1 MKRLDK
7 IRQHK
12 VYQQCMTQ
20 ILEAEKDRIY
30 CRHGMD
36 HALDVARIAY
46 ILCLERGLPIERE
59 LIYAMALLHDLGR
72 SKEYTEGTPHHQAGE
87 ALAREI
93 LEDCD
98 FQPEEIAQIC
108 MAIRGHSRGN
118 QEQALREPLRE
129 ILYQADKVSR
139 PCYSCMA
146 RKTCYWSENEKNM
159 QIKY

>member
-12 VYQQCMTQ
+12 VYQQCMEQ

-30 CRHGMD
+30 CRHGAD

-46 ILCLERGLPIERE
+46 ILCLEQGVSVDRE

-72 SKEYTEGTPHHQAGE
+72 STEYTEGTPHHEAGE
-87 ALAREI
+87 VLARQI
-93 LEDCD
+93 LTDCD
-98 FQPEEIAQIC
+98 FRPEEVERIC
-108 MAIRGHSRGN
+108 TAIRGHSRKSSEKES
-118 QEQALREPLRE
+118 QESLCE

-146 RKTCYWSENEKNM
+146 RKTCYWDDKEKNM